1 MKNRWGLLIVLF
13 LAALSVTLSQ
23 LKVVPLL
30 GDLAVGLNVDQGQI
44 AWIMSVF
51 YLAGIILAI
60 PGGAILGKLGPKK
73 LLLSLLGFVIV
84 GNIIGSFATTNF
96 PLLLVSRTIEGVAF
110 SMIIMVG
117 IVFITSWFEGPAAG
131 LPIGIF
137 TTFPA
142 FGSIIAYNTAI
153 PISSANGVPFLWWAV
168 VIFTAVVAVLV
179 AITIKLPNQAAAKS
193 AGPAAPPDDAP
204 RLSEVLMS
212 GKIWLLAL
220 CQGCVAFI
228 LFTYI
233 TIYPMV
239 FQQFYGLD
247 AIASNQYASFNGIF
261 GIPFCIIGGF
271 IIAKFKKP
279 ILLILICFIG
289 LVFTCFITTHLSPPT
304 YIVHTLLSAVFTG
317 LTISAVLVL
326 APMSAKRPSLIGYS
340 VALVN
345 TVYFLGM
352 FVGAPAVMGAAASS
366 GWGAASMVLVAVS
379 AIGIVSSIIF
389 LATSRQKSGG
399 QIAK

>member
-1 MKNRWGLLIVLF
+1 MKNRWALFIVLF

-23 LKVVPLL
+23 LKVVPIL
-30 GDLAVGLNVDQGQI
+30 GDLAAGMNIGQGEI

-51 YLAGIILAI
+51 YLAGIVLAI
-60 PGGAILGKLGPKK
+60 PGGAILGKMGPKK
-73 LLLSLLGFVIV
+73 LLIGLMAFVMI
-84 GNIIGSFATTNF
+84 GNLIGAFVTTNF

-142 FGSIIAYNTAI
+142 IGSIIAYNTVI
-153 PISSANGVPFLWWAV
+153 PISAAKGVPSLWWCVLAY
-168 VIFTAVVAVLV
+168 TAVVTILV
-179 AITIKLPNQAAAKS
+179 AIVIKLPKPSGDAAAG
-193 AGPAAPPDDAP
+193 AGPAGAPEDVP
-204 RLSEVLMS
+204 RLSEVLKS
-212 GKIWLLAL
+212 GKIWLLAV
-220 CQGCVAFI
+220 CQGCVAFV

-233 TIYPMV
+233 TIYPII
-239 FQQFYGLD
+239 FQQQYGLD
-247 AIASNQYASFNGIF
+247 AIAANQYASFNGIF

-271 IIAKFKKP
+271 LIARIKKP
-279 ILLILICFIG
+279 AMLILVCFIG
-289 LVFTCFITTHLSPPT
+289 LAITCFITTHLTPPM

-317 LTISAVLVL
+317 LTISAVLVV

-352 FVGAPAVMGAAASS
+352 FIGAPAVMGTAATS
-366 GWGAASMVLVAVS
+366 GWSAGSMILVVVSIIGVIGAAV
-379 AIGIVSSIIF
+379 F
-389 LATSRQKSGG
+389 LAVDRKKKE
-399 QIAK
+399 AA

>member
-1 MKNRWGLLIVLF
+1 MKNRWLLFFVLF

-23 LKVVPLL
+23 LKVVPIL

-60 PGGAILGKLGPKK
+60 PGGAILGKMGPKK
-73 LLLSLLGFVIV
+73 LLLCLMGFVIV
-84 GNIIGSFATTNF
+84 GNLIGAFATSNF
-96 PLLLVSRTIEGVAF
+96 PLLLVSRVIEGVAF

-142 FGSIIAYNTAI
+142 VGSILAYNTAI
-153 PISSANGVPFLWWAV
+153 PISTANGIQSLWWTV
-168 VIFTAVVAVLV
+168 LIYTVIVAVIA
-179 AITIKLPNQAAAKS
+179 AIVIKMPKTGSDDALGAVSGMA
-193 AGPAAPPDDAP
+193 PDDVP
-204 RLSEVLMS
+204 RLSEVLKS

-220 CQGCVAFI
+220 CQGCVAFV

-233 TIYPMV
+233 TVYPMI
-239 FQQFYGLD
+239 FQQFYSLD
-247 AIASNQYASFNGIF
+247 AIAANQYASFNGIF
-261 GIPFCIIGGF
+261 GIPFCIIGGY
-271 IIAKFKKP
+271 IIAKVKKP
-279 ILLILICFIG
+279 MVLILVCFIG
-289 LVFTCFITTHLSPPT
+289 LAFTGFITTHLTPPT
-304 YIVHTLLSAVFTG
+304 YIVHTLLSALFTG
-317 LTISAVLVL
+317 LIISAVLVV

-340 VALVN
+340 IALVN

-352 FVGAPAVMGAAASS
+352 FIGAPVVMGTAATS
-366 GWGAASMVLVAVS
+366 GWGAASTVVVVVS
-379 AIGIVSSIIF
+379 VIGVIGSVVF
-389 LATSRQKSGG
+389 LATDRKRESL
-399 QIAK
+399 